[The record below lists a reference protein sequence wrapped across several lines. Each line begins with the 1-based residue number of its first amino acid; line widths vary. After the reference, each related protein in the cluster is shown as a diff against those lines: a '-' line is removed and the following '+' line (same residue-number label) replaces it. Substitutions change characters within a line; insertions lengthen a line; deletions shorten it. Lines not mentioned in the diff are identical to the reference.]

1 MSLRDDIQRI
11 FEREGEDE
19 KAIDELLKW
28 ARGHPERFEALNEW
42 GQRKIE
48 VFDNQLE
55 ASRERD
61 EKASDALHELA
72 EEASNIA
79 EKRAN
84 VRALIQEAE
93 EEGHEEILVERR
105 ERLRELIAQLDKLKE
120 RIESLETREAKAK
133 VRARDALEEKR
144 AWIERKII
152 FREKW
157 EKAKSRL
164 AEDDKA
170 EWEDFMA
177 NGHPLNFGKGAK
189 AEAAIAVVKFDCVVT
204 STFRPTVISVSS
216 ASSNHGPNVNP
227 GRAVDLAGSKMTQY
241 QQDVFNRRKGDGS
254 LLELFGPINTV
265 ALKFGSP
272 IGLVEGDFNENLHDT
287 HVHVAVQG

>member
-1 MSLRDDIQRI
+1 VSLRDDIQRI

-19 KAIDELLKW
+19 QALDELLEW
-28 ARGHPERFEALNEW
+28 ARGHLERFEALKEW
-42 GQRKIE
+42 GERKVE

-72 EEASNIA
+72 EEASQVA
-79 EKRAN
+79 EKLEN
-84 VRALIQEAE
+84 VRELIAEAE
-93 EEGHEEILVERR
+93 EEGHEEILLERR
-105 ERLRELIAQLDKLKE
+105 ERARELIAQRERLKE
-120 RIESLETREAKAK
+120 RIKGREVREAKAR
-133 VRARDALEEKR
+133 VRTRDALKEKR
-144 AWIERKII
+144 AWIERKIM

-157 EKAKSRL
+157 QAAKRRL
-164 AEDDKA
+164 AENDKA

-177 NGHPLNFGKGAK
+177 NGHSLNFVNGAK

-204 STFRPTVISVSS
+204 STFRATVLRISSPG
-216 ASSNHGPNVNP
+216 SNHGPNVSP
-227 GRAVDLAGSKMTQY
+227 GRAVDVAGSRMTQY

-254 LLELFGPINTV
+254 LLEMFGPINTV
-265 ALKFGSP
+265 ALKFGAP
-272 IGLVEGDFNENLHDT
+272 IELVEGTFNENLHDT